1 MKKLFA
7 SLVVLI
13 LVTITVTSQS
23 LRNPQF
29 LNSVSD
35 RVQQDGDKSVIKTFN
50 YTDINETL
58 VDAEIVFYEDY
69 NSAIFRFIIPK
80 TIKYDEGDI
89 EVMFKHLVETWI
101 ESQEHRYYTYTVT
114 NRKSFFSRKDKDGN
128 KVTIREF
135 KVYFGR

>member
-13 LVTITVTSQS
+13 LVTFTVTSQS

-35 RVQQDGDKSVIKTFN
+35 RVQQDGDKSVIKNFN
-50 YTDINETL
+50 YTDIDETL

-80 TIKYDEGDI
+80 TMKYDEGDI

>member
-1 MKKLFA
+1 MKKIFA

-13 LVTITVTSQS
+13 LVTFTVTSQS

-35 RVQQDGDKSVIKTFN
+35 RVQQDGDKSVIKNFN
-50 YTDINETL
+50 YTDIDETL
-58 VDAEIVFYEDY
+58 IDVEIVFYEDY

-80 TIKYDEGDI
+80 TMKYDEGDI
-89 EVMFKHLVETWI
+89 EVMFKHLVEIWI

>member
-13 LVTITVTSQS
+13 LVTFTVTSQS
-23 LRNPQF
+23 LRNPQL

-35 RVQQDGDKSVIKTFN
+35 RVQQYGNKSVIKNFN
-50 YTDINETL
+50 YTDIDETL
-58 VDAEIVFYEDY
+58 IDVEIVFYEDY
-69 NSAIFRFIIPK
+69 NSAIFRFIIPR
-80 TIKYDEGDI
+80 TMKYDEGDI

-101 ESQEHRYYTYTVT
+101 EDQEHRYYTYTVT

-135 KVYFGR
+135 KVYFG

>member
-13 LVTITVTSQS
+13 LVTFTISSQS

-35 RVQQDGDKSVIKTFN
+35 RVQQDGNKSVIKNFN
-50 YTDINETL
+50 YTDIDETL
-58 VDAEIVFYEDY
+58 VDVEIVFYEDY

-80 TIKYDEGDI
+80 TMKYDEGDI

-101 ESQEHRYYTYTVT
+101 EDQEHRYYTYTVT
-114 NRKSFFSRKDKDGN
+114 SRKSFFSRKDKDGN

>member
-13 LVTITVTSQS
+13 LITFAVNSQS

-29 LNSVSD
+29 LNSVSY
-35 RVQQDGDKSVIKTFN
+35 RVQQDGDKSVIKNFN
-50 YTDINETL
+50 YTDIDETL
-58 VDAEIVFYEDY
+58 VDAEIIFYEDY

-80 TIKYDEGDI
+80 TMKYDEGDI
-89 EVMFKHLVETWI
+89 EVTFKHLVETWI

>member
-7 SLVVLI
+7 SLVVII
-13 LVTITVTSQS
+13 LVTFTVTSQS

-35 RVQQDGDKSVIKTFN
+35 RVQQDGNKSVIKNFN

-80 TIKYDEGDI
+80 TMKYDEGDI

-101 ESQEHRYYTYTVT
+101 EDQEHRYYTYTVT

-135 KVYFGR
+135 KVYFG

>member
-13 LVTITVTSQS
+13 LVTFTVTSQS

-35 RVQQDGDKSVIKTFN
+35 RVQQDGDKSVIKKFN
-50 YTDINETL
+50 YMDINETL

-80 TIKYDEGDI
+80 TMKYDEGDI

-101 ESQEHRYYTYTVT
+101 EEQEHRYYTYTVT
-114 NRKSFFSRKDKDGN
+114 SRKSFFSRKDKDGN

>member
-13 LVTITVTSQS
+13 LVTFTVTSQS

-35 RVQQDGDKSVIKTFN
+35 RVQQDGDKSVIKVFN
-50 YTDINETL
+50 YTDIDETL

-80 TIKYDEGDI
+80 TMKYDEGDV

-101 ESQEHRYYTYTVT
+101 EDQEHRYYTYTVT
-114 NRKSFFSRKDKDGN
+114 SRKLFFSRKDKDGN

-135 KVYFGR
+135 KVYFG

>member
-13 LVTITVTSQS
+13 LITFTVTSQS

-35 RVQQDGDKSVIKTFN
+35 RVQQDGDKSVIKNFN

-80 TIKYDEGDI
+80 IMKYDEGDI
-89 EVMFKHLVETWI
+89 EVMFKYLVETWI

>member
-1 MKKLFA
+1 MKKIFA

-13 LVTITVTSQS
+13 LVTFTVTSQS

-35 RVQQDGDKSVIKTFN
+35 RVQQDVDKSVIKVFN
-50 YTDINETL
+50 YTDIDETL

-80 TIKYDEGDI
+80 TMKYDEGDV

-101 ESQEHRYYTYTVT
+101 EDQEHRYYTYTVT

-135 KVYFGR
+135 KVYFG

>member
-13 LVTITVTSQS
+13 LVTFTVTSQS

-35 RVQQDGDKSVIKTFN
+35 RVQQDGNKSVIKNFN

-69 NSAIFRFIIPK
+69 NSAIFRFIIPR
-80 TIKYDEGDI
+80 TMKYDEGDI

-101 ESQEHRYYTYTVT
+101 EDQEHRYYTYTVT

-135 KVYFGR
+135 KVYFG

>member
-7 SLVVLI
+7 SLVILI

-29 LNSVSD
+29 LNYVSD

-80 TIKYDEGDI
+80 TMKYDEGDI

>member
-13 LVTITVTSQS
+13 LVAFTVTSQS
-23 LRNPQF
+23 LRNQQF
-29 LNSVSD
+29 LNSVSYK
-35 RVQQDGDKSVIKTFN
+35 VQQGGDKSVIKNFN
-50 YTDINETL
+50 YTDIDETL
-58 VDAEIVFYEDY
+58 IDVEIVFYEDY

-80 TIKYDEGDI
+80 IMKYDEGDI
-89 EVMFKHLVETWI
+89 EVIFKRLVETWI
-101 ESQEHRYYTYTVT
+101 EDQEHRYYTYTVI

>member
-7 SLVVLI
+7 SLVVII
-13 LVTITVTSQS
+13 LVTFTVTSQS

-35 RVQQDGDKSVIKTFN
+35 RVQQDGNKSVIKIFN

-80 TIKYDEGDI
+80 TMKYDEGDI

-101 ESQEHRYYTYTVT
+101 EDQEHRYYTYTVT

-135 KVYFGR
+135 KVYFG

>member
-13 LVTITVTSQS
+13 LVTFTVTSQS

-35 RVQQDGDKSVIKTFN
+35 RVQQDGNKSVIKNFN
-50 YTDINETL
+50 YTDIYETL
-58 VDAEIVFYEDY
+58 IDAEIVFYEDY

-80 TIKYDEGDI
+80 TMKYDEGDI

-101 ESQEHRYYTYTVT
+101 EDQEHRYYTYTVT